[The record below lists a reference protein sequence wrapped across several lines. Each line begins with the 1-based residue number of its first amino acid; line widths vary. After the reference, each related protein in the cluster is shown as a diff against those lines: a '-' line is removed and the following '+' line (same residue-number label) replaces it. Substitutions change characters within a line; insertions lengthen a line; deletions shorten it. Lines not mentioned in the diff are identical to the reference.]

1 MNTVQ
6 KMASFQIDLS
16 HKNGLQSNVW
26 KSLIR
31 DHWLCAV
38 KSFPEAEGHENV
50 TADLVYVLYTSHYSA
65 THKYVFLLCQGKILK
80 RIYKR
85 KARKY

>member
-31 DHWLCAV
+31 DHWLCSV

-50 TADLVYVLYTSHYSA
+50 TANLVYVLYTSHYSA